1 MTMLNEILD
10 PTLDSVF
17 FMLSNERYVNE
28 FLAPLCASIANIS
41 LDEVDKIKVID
52 PRVPIETPKEK
63 RGTVD
68 VLIRTKKGS
77 TIHIEIQHRYFK
89 HMAVRTN
96 MQHSKLYGSQLNVK
110 SDYSN
115 VQRTITLVITKHRL
129 FEKEDYFSRYVMMN
143 PETGKV
149 FDDKSE
155 IYVLVLS
162 KLPKE
167 SDQKPEWAWGRFF
180 KAKTREELDM
190 LAQSYP
196 IVKGA
201 VTVLKELS
209 TDEDLRMRAERELIA
224 RLDEIDWEL
233 TVREEAR
240 EETWEEVAHMLR
252 AEGDTEEKVIR
263 LTGYSFRE
271 LDALK

>member
-1 MTMLNEILD
+1 
-10 PTLDSVF
+10 
-17 FMLSNERYVNE
+17 
-28 FLAPLCASIANIS
+28 
-41 LDEVDKIKVID
+41 
-52 PRVPIETPKEK
+52 
-63 RGTVD
+63 
-68 VLIRTKKGS
+68 
-77 TIHIEIQHRYFK
+77 
-89 HMAVRTN
+89 
-96 MQHSKLYGSQLNVK
+96 
-110 SDYSN
+110 
-115 VQRTITLVITKHRL
+115 
-129 FEKEDYFSRYVMMN
+129 
-143 PETGKV
+143 
-149 FDDKSE
+149 
-155 IYVLVLS
+155 
-162 KLPKE
+162 
-167 SDQKPEWAWGRFF
+167 
-180 KAKTREELDM
+180 M